1 MSRYL
6 SIGLFVTLI
15 ATATVFYVLRTSST
29 IGLGETYTVY
39 AYVDDASGL
48 LVDSVVRLAGV
59 DVGRLAS
66 IELDGNQARLA
77 LRIRRGVQLY
87 EDAVVSKATESI
99 LGTATVSINA
109 GSGQGALL
117 QDGHQVQHVRQMAN
131 VADAVESA
139 NQLATSATRLV
150 DEFHTF
156 LQDGET
162 VDALNDIVAVAR
174 ETAFSVSMLLQ
185 ENLTI
190 ARDTL
195 LTIQSMTGRVDAG
208 ADDKLAMVQQ
218 ILESTAQL
226 TARLDR
232 MVGENESG
240 IVRSI
245 EEVEANLVALRDV
258 IASVQGSA
266 DNVSHITGVVR
277 DGEGNL
283 GQLIH
288 DDELYTR
295 AVRITEKAEEFLD
308 ATVGMGVQVD
318 FRSELLMD
326 QVETKDRFDLRLV
339 PRTGDR
345 YYTFGLINTP
355 VPVTTEKTVERDVT
369 GTGGTSPEQTVTRTV
384 KQEDEMKFNLQMA
397 RVWGP
402 LTIRAGVMEST
413 PGIGIDISPVKRV
426 MLSGEAFDFGAD
438 DGIYLRAFGQFY
450 PFYDPESNNPL
461 QWLYFTGGVDDAMD
475 VYHRDFFLGAG
486 VRFTDHDLR
495 GLVGFIPVQ

>member
-6 SIGLFVTLI
+6 SIGLFVTAI
-15 ATATVFYVLRTSST
+15 ATATVVYVLRTSSS

-59 DVGRLAS
+59 DVGRLAA
-66 IELDGNQARLA
+66 IELEGSQARLT
-77 LRIRRGVQLY
+77 LRIRRGVELY
-87 EDAVVSKATESI
+87 EDAMVSKATESI

-109 GSGQGALL
+109 GSGRGALL

-150 DEFHTF
+150 DEFHAF

-185 ENLTI
+185 ENLVI

-208 ADDKLAMVQQ
+208 ADDKLALVQE

-232 MVGENESG
+232 IVGENESG

-245 EEVEANLVALRDV
+245 EEVEGNLVALRDV
-258 IASVQGSA
+258 LASVQGSA
-266 DNVSHITGVVR
+266 DNVSDITRVVR

-326 QVETKDRFDLRLV
+326 QLETKDRFDLRLV
-339 PRTGDR
+339 PRAGDR

-355 VPVTTEKTVERDVT
+355 VPTTTETIVERDVT
-369 GTGGTSPEQTVTRTV
+369 GGGSPGQTVTRTV
-384 KQEDEMKFNLQMA
+384 KQEEEMKFNLQMA

-402 LTIRAGVMEST
+402 LTVRAGVMESS
-413 PGIGIDISPVKRV
+413 PGIGIDISPVRRV

-450 PFYDPESNNPL
+450 PFYDPESSNPL
-461 QWLYFTGGVDDAMD
+461 QWLYLTGGVDDAMD